1 MSTETRER
9 SYRGISRRA
18 ALHYLENLGGERAD
32 DATVESYEWRA
43 ADAAVESHGWQA
55 TVDAET
61 VGIGASLT
69 LTEVTVRFRGR
80 PETLDEIVE
89 AFSQK
94 AIRAGG

>member
-1 MSTETRER
+1 MVTEIRER

-18 ALHYLENLGGERAD
+18 AFHYLENLGGERAG
-32 DATVESYEWRA
+32 DATVKSDGWR
-43 ADAAVESHGWQA
+43 A
-55 TVDAET
+55 TVDAEA

-69 LTEVTVRFRGR
+69 LTEVTVRFRGE
-80 PETLDEIVE
+80 PETLDDIVE